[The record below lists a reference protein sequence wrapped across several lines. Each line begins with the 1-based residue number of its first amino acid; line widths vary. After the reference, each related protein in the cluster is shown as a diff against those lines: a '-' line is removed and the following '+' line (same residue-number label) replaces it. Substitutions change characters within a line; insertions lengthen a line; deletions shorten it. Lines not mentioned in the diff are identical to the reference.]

1 MKALILALLIGSL
14 SFGSVS
20 IKEAKIQRDDVQLL
34 TGAQWAGT
42 LTYLDYRSNK
52 KVSIPANLTVKPNG
66 DDQWSWVF
74 EYQYPDE
81 PHANS
86 SEIIRLSKDGR
97 SMNDE
102 VVLERTSLPDGTVRF
117 VTEKKGKTIIAVRR
131 FVIRIYS
138 MLKTSRSKKKFD
150 MRMRISFLKGM
161 NSPGRDKRRERYARL
176 YPFHFTE

>member
-66 DDQWSWVF
+66 DDKWSWVF

-102 VVLERTSLPDGTVRF
+102 VVLERTSLPEGTVRF
-117 VTEKKGKTIIAVRR
+117 VTEKKGEDNNRSASIRYTYSLNAKSFSIRKEVRYDDEDQFFER
-131 FVIRIYS
+131 NG
-138 MLKTSRSKKKFD
+138 FD
-150 MRMRISFLKGM
+150 W
-161 NSPGRDKRRERYARL
+161 KR
-176 YPFHFTE
+176 

>member
-66 DDQWSWVF
+66 DDKWSWVF

-102 VVLERTSLPDGTVRF
+102 AVLERTSLPDGTVRF
-117 VTEKKGKTIIAVRR
+117 VTEKKGEDNNRSAAFRYTYLLNAKNFSIKKEVRYENEKQFFER
-131 FVIRIYS
+131 NEFS
-138 MLKTSRSKKKFD
+138 W
-150 MRMRISFLKGM
+150 
-161 NSPGRDKRRERYARL
+161 KR
-176 YPFHFTE
+176 